1 MNHSDKAHQT
11 VERLRKAAALGVKV
25 SAIYGKAALSPF
37 RIKSIISDASYKAG
51 KKLTDE
57 EADAINAVL
66 DGIKADL

>member
-1 MNHSDKAHQT
+1 MSKDKAAAT
-11 VERLRKAAALGVKV
+11 IERLRKAAVLGIKV
-25 SAIYGKAALSPF
+25 SAIYGKAELSPF

>member
-11 VERLRKAAALGVKV
+11 VERLRKAAGLGVKV
-25 SAIYGKAALSPF
+25 SAIYGKAELSPF